1 MSTGLTGGYTY
12 LPQGQTIYNASDLC
26 HNMLPTFQYQDGT
39 TAGRQITGVVYAI
52 QAYGG
57 FQTTRTF
64 DNITRL
70 PETLIAQFDT
80 TGALEV
86 VIPCQAFNS
95 KIGIT
100 KVHGQVIND
109 SSRPY
114 YDISNNMLYTDA
126 LTLSNQ
132 EFVNY
137 MRADVS
143 AAIPGNANYQ
153 VVSVGTFS
161 TLYTDFNLYIAQYFG
176 FANGNFPAG
185 SEWGFGTLFSGELQF
200 ASMQANNG
208 VFDASAFVQLLRKDA
223 WSDASGGYQT
233 PLTGSL
239 TVAGITQLL
248 RNAVDA
254 DPFNNRN
261 PNSPYISSDMHDVR
275 DYGVTDGFYPNDL
288 FFIPNNGFQI
298 SLEVNID
305 QEAFSNPLNNVNSEG
320 YTGGP
325 YGVGAATSRADNP
338 NNSNPTLANTVGNV
352 GDLSNNLPSD
362 DGQGFNFLTN
372 TGSTTTTSANAGT
385 GIATTTRITSAR
397 TVSTTLL
404 QRVVQAPLLVRL
416 GESSWSQFGNGSPVD
431 VSLGFLTTQNIAHTG
446 ATSYYYNAQSVM
458 GGGPEMIGNPIT
470 PGP

>member
-12 LPQGQTIYNASDLC
+12 LPQGQTLYNASDLC
-26 HNMLPTFQYQDGT
+26 HNVLPTFLYQDGT
-39 TAGRQITGVVYAI
+39 TTGSQITGVVYAI

-86 VIPCQAFNS
+86 IIPCQAFNS

-100 KVHGQVIND
+100 KVHGQVLND

-114 YDISNNMLYTDA
+114 YDISENMLYTDA
-126 LTLSNQ
+126 LTLSSQ

-137 MRADVS
+137 LTDVS
-143 AAIPGNANYQ
+143 AAIPNTSAFQ

-176 FANGNFPAG
+176 FSNGNFPAG
-185 SEWGFGTLFSGELQF
+185 SEWGFGTLFSGALQF
-200 ASMQANNG
+200 ASMQANSG
-208 VFDASAFVQLLRKDA
+208 VFDASAFVNLLRNNA
-223 WSDASGGYQT
+223 WSDVSGGYQT
-233 PLTGSL
+233 ALTGSL

-298 SLEVNID
+298 ALEVNID
-305 QEAFSNPLNNVNSEG
+305 QEAFSNPLNNINSQG
-320 YTGGP
+320 NTA
-325 YGVGAATSRADNP
+325 GVGTASSRANNP
-338 NNSNPTLANTVGNV
+338 NNSNPNLVNTVGNV
-352 GDLSNNLPSD
+352 GDLSNSLPTSA
-362 DGQGFNFLTN
+362 GQGDNFLTN

-385 GIATTTRITSAR
+385 GISTTTRITAAR

-404 QRVVQAPLLVRL
+404 QRVVQAPLLIRL
-416 GESSWSQFGNGSPVD
+416 GESSWTQFGAGSPVD
-431 VSLGFLTTQNIAHTG
+431 VSMGFLNQQNIAHTG
-446 ATSYYYNAQSVM
+446 ATNFYYNAQSVI
-458 GGGPEMIGNPIT
+458 GGGPNLMGNPA
-470 PGP
+470 GP

>member
-26 HNMLPTFQYQDGT
+26 HNVLPPFLYQDGT
-39 TAGRQITGVVYAI
+39 TTGSQITGVVYAI

-95 KIGIT
+95 KLGII
-100 KVHGQVIND
+100 KVHGQVLND

-114 YDISNNMLYTDA
+114 YDISENMLYTDS
-126 LTLSNQ
+126 LTLSSE

-137 MRADVS
+137 LTDVS
-143 AAIPGNANYQ
+143 AAIPGTSAFQ

-161 TLYTDFNLYIAQYFG
+161 TLYADFNLYVAQYFG
-176 FANGNFPAG
+176 FANGNFPTG

-200 ASMQANNG
+200 ASMQGNSG
-208 VFDASAFVQLLRKDA
+208 VFDASAFVQLLRNNA
-223 WSDASGGYQT
+223 WSDSSGGYKT
-233 PLTGSL
+233 ALTGSL

-298 SLEVNID
+298 ALEVNID
-305 QEAFSNPLNNVNSEG
+305 QEAFSNPLNNINSQG
-320 YTGGP
+320 NAA
-325 YGVGAATSRADNP
+325 GVGAATSRADNP
-338 NNSNPTLANTVGNV
+338 NNSNPNLMNTVNNI
-352 GDLSNNLPSD
+352 GDLTNSLPTSA
-362 DGQGFNFLTN
+362 GQGDNFLTN
-372 TGSTTTTSANAGT
+372 TGSTTTTNANAGT
-385 GIATTTRITSAR
+385 GISTTTRITSAR

-404 QRVVQAPLLVRL
+404 QRVVQAPLLIRL
-416 GESSWSQFGNGSPVD
+416 GESSWTQFGAGSPVD
-431 VSLGFLTTQNIAHTG
+431 VSMGFLNTQNIAHTG
-446 ATSYYYNAQSVM
+446 ATNYYYNAQSVM
-458 GGGPEMIGNPIT
+458 LGGPNIVGNPVA
-470 PGP
+470 P